1 MKIVAIKIKNY
12 RLFEDIEIKNIPPLC
27 VIIGANGTGKSTLFD
42 VFGFL
47 RDALKNNIRQALQ
60 IRGGFNEVVT
70 RGKEKEDIEVELKF
84 RMKILETERLVTY
97 SLIIGQDQKRPV
109 VKREILRY
117 KRGEHGKPFHFL
129 DFQNGKGYAII
140 NEEDFEQADEELE
153 REEQQLESSDILAIK
168 GLGQFQRFKAA
179 SAFRSLIEN
188 WHVSDFHISE
198 ARGSKDALYAEHLS
212 PTGDNMAVVA
222 QYIYQ
227 EHPEIFDQIL
237 QRMQARVPGISKVE
251 AKNTEDGR
259 LILKFQDQ
267 AFKDPFIDRYV
278 SDGTMKMFAY
288 LILLFD
294 PHPHPL
300 LCVEEPENQL
310 YPSLLHELAE
320 EFASYAHRGG
330 QVFVST
336 HSPDFLNAVPLD
348 SIFWLIK
355 EKGVTKIQ
363 KATDNETLKNLVAA
377 GDLPGY
383 LWNQGWFEGVTPWW
397 VTIWFFYSK
406 NLPLRT
412 F

>member
-1 MKIVAIKIKNY
+1 MKFVAIKIKNY
-12 RLFEDIEIKNIPPLC
+12 RVFENIEIKNIPDLC
-27 VIIGANGTGKSTLFD
+27 VIIGANGTGKSTLVD
-42 VFGFL
+42 IFGFL

-70 RGKEKEDIEVELKF
+70 RGKESENIEIELKF
-84 RMKILETERLVTY
+84 RMAILGTERLVTY
-97 SLIIGQDQKRPV
+97 VLIIGQENQRSV
-109 VKREILRY
+109 IKREILRY
-117 KRGEHGKPFHFL
+117 KRGEYGSPFHFL
-129 DFQNGKGYAII
+129 DFQNGKGYAIK
-140 NEEDFEQADEELE
+140 NEEDFKSDEELE
-153 REEQQLESSDILAIK
+153 REEQELESADILAIK

-179 SAFRSLIEN
+179 NAFRSLIEN
-188 WHVSDFHISE
+188 WHVSDFHISD

-227 EHPEIFDQIL
+227 EYPKTFKQIL
-237 QRMQARVPGISKVE
+237 QRMQERVPGVSKVE

-294 PHPHPL
+294 PKPHPL

-310 YPSLLHELAE
+310 YPSLLRALAE
-320 EFASYAHRGG
+320 EFSSYAHRGG

-336 HSPDFLNAVPLD
+336 HSSDFLNAVPLD

-355 EKGVTKIQ
+355 DQGLTKIQ
-363 KATDNETLKNLVAA
+363 KAADNEILRNLVKA

-383 LWNQGWFEGVTPWW
+383 LWNQGWFEGVDP
-397 VTIWFFYSK
+397 
-406 NLPLRT
+406 
-412 F
+412 

>member
-1 MKIVAIKIKNY
+1 MKIVSIKIKNY
-12 RLFEDIEIKNIPPLC
+12 RLFESLEIKNIPAFC

-42 VFGFL
+42 IFGFL

-60 IRGGFNEVVT
+60 IRGGYNEVVT
-70 RGKEKEDIEVELKF
+70 RGKEEEDIEIELKF
-84 RMKILETERLVTY
+84 RMKILEIERLVTY
-97 SLIIGQDQKRPV
+97 SLILGQDNKRPV
-109 VKREILRY
+109 IRREILRY
-117 KRGEHGKPFHFL
+117 KRGEYGSPYHFL
-129 DFQNGKGYAII
+129 DFKNGKGYAIT
-140 NEEDFEQADEELE
+140 NEENFEQTDQELD
-153 REEQQLESSDILAIK
+153 REEQQLEAQDILAIK

-188 WHVSDFHISE
+188 WHVSDFHISD

-227 EHPEIFDQIL
+227 NHPDIFDIIL
-237 QRMQARVPGISKVE
+237 EKMKARVPGISQVE
-251 AKNTEDGR
+251 AKETEDGR

-294 PHPHPL
+294 PKPHPL

-310 YPSLLHELAE
+310 YPSLLRELAE
-320 EFASYAHRGG
+320 EFASYANQGG

-336 HSPDFLNAVPLD
+336 HSPDFLNAVPLE
-348 SIFWLIK
+348 SIFWLSK
-355 EKGVTKIQ
+355 ERGITKIS
-363 KATDNETLKNLVAA
+363 KAADDETLNNLVEA

-383 LWNQGWFEGVTPWW
+383 LWNQGWFEGVAP
-397 VTIWFFYSK
+397 
-406 NLPLRT
+406 
-412 F
+412 

>member
-1 MKIVAIKIKNY
+1 MKIVYIRIKNY
-12 RLFEDIEIKNIPPLC
+12 GLFKSLEINHIPEFC

-42 VFGFL
+42 VFEFL

-60 IRGGFNEVVT
+60 VRGGFNEVVT
-70 RGKEKEDIEVELKF
+70 RGQEQEDIEIELKF
-84 RMKILETERLVTY
+84 RMEILGNERLVTY
-97 SLIIGQDQKRPV
+97 ILIVGQEKRRPV

-117 KRGEHGKPFHFL
+117 KRGEHGQPFHFI

-140 NEEDFEQADEELE
+140 NEEYFSQADEDLKPQ
-153 REEQQLESSDILAIK
+153 EQQLESSDILAIK

-179 SAFRSLIEN
+179 SALRSFIEN

-212 PTGDNMAVVA
+212 PTGDNMAVFA

-227 EHPEIFDQIL
+227 EHPEIFEQIL
-237 QRMQARVPGISKVE
+237 QRMKERVPGISQVK

-259 LILKFQDQ
+259 LILKFQDE

-278 SDGTMKMFAY
+278 SDGTMKMFGY
-288 LILLFD
+288 LLLLFD
-294 PHPHPL
+294 PKPHPL

-310 YPSLLHELAE
+310 YPSLLHEVAE

-336 HSPDFLNAVPLD
+336 HSPDFLNAVPLE
-348 SIFWLIK
+348 SIFWLTK
-355 EKGVTKIQ
+355 EQGITKIS
-363 KATDNETLKNLVAA
+363 KAIDDEILINLFKA

-383 LWNQGWFEGVTPWW
+383 LWNQGWFKGVAP
-397 VTIWFFYSK
+397 
-406 NLPLRT
+406 
-412 F
+412 

>member
-1 MKIVAIKIKNY
+1 MNIVSIKVKNY
-12 RLFEDIEIKNIPPLC
+12 RLFESLEIEDIPAFC
-27 VIIGANGTGKSTLFD
+27 VIIGANGSGKSTLFD
-42 VFGFL
+42 IFGFL

-60 IRGGFNEVVT
+60 VRGGFNEVVT
-70 RGKEKEDIEVELKF
+70 RGKEKEDIKIELKF

-97 SLIIGQDQKRPV
+97 ILIVGQDQRRPV
-109 VKREILRY
+109 IKREILRY
-117 KRGEHGKPFHFL
+117 KRGEYGSPYHFL
-129 DFQNGKGYAII
+129 DFQQGKGYAIV
-140 NEEDFEQADEELE
+140 NEENFEHTDEELD
-153 REEQQLESSDILAIK
+153 REEQQLESRDILAIK

-227 EHPEIFDQIL
+227 NHPDIFQSIL
-237 QRMQARVPGISKVE
+237 NKMRERVPGISQVD
-251 AKNTEDGR
+251 AKETEDGR
-259 LILKFQDQ
+259 LILRFQDQ

-278 SDGTMKMFAY
+278 SDGTVKMFAY

-294 PHPHPL
+294 PNPYPL

-310 YPSLLHELAE
+310 YPSLLSELAE

-336 HSPDFLNAVPLD
+336 HSPDFLNAVPLN
-348 SIFWLIK
+348 SIFWL
-355 EKGVTKIQ
+355 TKAQGITQ
-363 KATDNETLKNLVAA
+363 IFRASNSEVLTNLVKA
-377 GDLPGY
+377 GNLPGY
-383 LWNQGWFEGVTPWW
+383 LWNHNWFEGVAP
-397 VTIWFFYSK
+397 
-406 NLPLRT
+406 NEL
-412 F
+412 

>member
-1 MKIVAIKIKNY
+1 MKIVSIKIKNY
-12 RLFEDIEIKNIPPLC
+12 RVFENIEINNIPAFC

-42 VFGFL
+42 IFGFL
-47 RDALKNNIRQALQ
+47 RDALKNNIRQALT

-70 RGKEKEDIEVELKF
+70 RGKEAEDIEIELKF
-84 RMKILETERLVTY
+84 RMNILDTERLVTY
-97 SLIIGQDQKRPV
+97 SLNIGQENKRPII
-109 VKREILRY
+109 KREILRY

-129 DFQNGKGYAII
+129 DFQKGRGYAII
-140 NEEDFEQADEELE
+140 NEENFEKADEELE
-153 REEQQLESSDILAIK
+153 REEQQLESNDILAIK

-188 WHVSDFHISE
+188 WHVSDFHINE
-198 ARGSKDALYAEHLS
+198 ARGSKDALYAEHIS
-212 PTGDNMAVVA
+212 PTGDNMSIVA

-227 EHPEIFDQIL
+227 EHPEIFEQIR

-294 PHPHPL
+294 PKPHPL

-310 YPSLLHELAE
+310 YPTLLHELAE
-320 EFASYAHRGG
+320 EFASYADRGG

-336 HSPDFLNAVPLD
+336 HSPDFLNAVPLE
-348 SIFWLIK
+348 SIFWL
-355 EKGVTKIQ
+355 TKDQGTTRIIR
-363 KATDNETLKNLVAA
+363 ATDRSDLVKLIQA

-383 LWNQGWFEGVTPWW
+383 LWNQGWFQGVAP
-397 VTIWFFYSK
+397 
-406 NLPLRT
+406 
-412 F
+412 

>member
-1 MKIVAIKIKNY
+1 MKIVYFRIKNY
-12 RLFEDIEIKNIPPLC
+12 RLFKSIEINHIPAFC

-42 VFGFL
+42 VFEFL

-60 IRGGFNEVVT
+60 VRGEFNEVVT
-70 RGKEKEDIEVELKF
+70 RGQEQEDIEIELKF
-84 RMKILETERLVTY
+84 RMEILGNERLVTY
-97 SLIIGQDQKRPV
+97 ILIVGQEKRRPV
-109 VKREILRY
+109 GKREILRY
-117 KRGEHGKPFHFL
+117 RRGEYGQEFHVI

-140 NEEDFEQADEELE
+140 NEEDFSQPNENLKPQ
-153 REEQQLESSDILAIK
+153 EQQLESSDILAIK

-179 SAFRSLIEN
+179 SALRSFIEN

-227 EHPEIFDQIL
+227 EHPEIFEQIL
-237 QRMQARVPGISKVE
+237 QRMKERVPGISQVE

-259 LILKFQDQ
+259 LILKFQDE

-278 SDGTMKMFAY
+278 SDGTMKMFGY
-288 LILLFD
+288 LLLLFD
-294 PHPHPL
+294 PKPHPL

-310 YPSLLHELAE
+310 YPSLLHEVAE

-336 HSPDFLNAVPLD
+336 HSPDFLNAVPLE
-348 SIFWLIK
+348 SIFWLTK
-355 EKGVTKIQ
+355 EQGITKIS
-363 KATDNETLKNLVAA
+363 KAIDDEILINLFKA

-383 LWNQGWFEGVTPWW
+383 LWNQGWFKGVAP
-397 VTIWFFYSK
+397 
-406 NLPLRT
+406 
-412 F
+412 

>member
-1 MKIVAIKIKNY
+1 MKIVSLKIKNY
-12 RLFEDIEIKNIPPLC
+12 RVFQNIEFNNIPPFC

-42 VFGFL
+42 IFGFL

-60 IRGGFNEVVT
+60 IRGGYREVVT
-70 RGKEKEDIEVELKF
+70 RGHEQQDITLELQF
-84 RMKILETERLVTY
+84 RIKIVETERLVTY
-97 SLIIGQDQKRPV
+97 ILVFGEEQKRPV
-109 VKREILRY
+109 IKREILRY

-129 DFQNGKGYAII
+129 DFQQGQGYAIT
-140 NEEDFEQADEELE
+140 NEEDFSQPDEQLQ
-153 REEQQLESSDILAIK
+153 REQQQLESNDILAIK

-212 PTGDNMAVVA
+212 PTGDNMASVA
-222 QYIYQ
+222 QYIHQNY
-227 EHPEIFDQIL
+227 PDIFETIL
-237 QRMQARVPGISKVE
+237 TKMKERVPGISQVE
-251 AKNTEDGR
+251 AKETEDGR

-294 PHPHPL
+294 PKPHPL

-310 YPSLLHELAE
+310 YPTLLKQLAE

-330 QVFVST
+330 QVFIST

-348 SIFWLIK
+348 SIFWLSK
-355 EKGVTKIQ
+355 VEGMTKIH
-363 KATDNETLKNLVAA
+363 KAQDHEMLRNLVAA

-383 LWNQGWFEGVTPWW
+383 LWNQGWFEGAAP
-397 VTIWFFYSK
+397 
-406 NLPLRT
+406 
-412 F
+412 